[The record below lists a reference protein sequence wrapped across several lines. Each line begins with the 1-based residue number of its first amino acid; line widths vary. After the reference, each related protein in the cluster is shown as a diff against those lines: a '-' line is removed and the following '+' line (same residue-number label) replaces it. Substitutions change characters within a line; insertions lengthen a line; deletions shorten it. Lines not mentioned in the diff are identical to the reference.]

1 MTSTTGPGRAPRGG
15 SGLSASGGRSSGPR
29 TRAAALVFL
38 SPAMLV
44 ILAFTVVP
52 MLLTFWISFH
62 EWSMF
67 TGLKDMRW
75 VGLDNYAT
83 VITDDSHWAAMRNTA
98 TYCALSVLITVPLA
112 FLVACLLFFPRLRGR
127 GLVQMLLF
135 ATYVIPTVAI
145 VVIWGNLY
153 APDYGPIPQLLQAV
167 GIDSPA
173 WLSDPDWALVAL
185 VIFNVWQMLGY
196 YVVLLVA
203 GLTHIPTDLFE
214 AATVD
219 GAGLVRQG
227 WSIVIPLLRRSLV
240 FVALMTLINSVQ
252 VFDPVYLLTQGGPAD
267 STNVISYDI
276 QRAAF
281 QNGLAGEASAMA
293 FSLFLLLV
301 LVTGTLLGLS
311 RRFER

>member
-1 MTSTTGPGRAPRGG
+1 M
-15 SGLSASGGRSSGPR
+15 
-29 TRAAALVFL
+29 VFL

-44 ILAFTVVP
+44 ILAFTVLP

-62 EWSMF
+62 RWSMF
-67 TGLKDMRW
+67 TGLSDMQW
-75 VGLDNYAT
+75 VGLDNYAA
-83 VITDDSHWAAMRNTA
+83 VVSDQSHWAAMRNTGV
-98 TYCALSVLITVPLA
+98 YCALSLALTVPLA
-112 FLVACLLFFPRLRGR
+112 FGIACLLFFPRLHGR
-127 GLVQMLLF
+127 GLVQVLLF
-135 ATYVIPTVAI
+135 ATYVVPTVAI

-153 APDYGPIPQLLQAV
+153 APDYGPIPQLLNAV

-173 WLSDPDWALVAL
+173 WLSDPDWALIAL
-185 VIFNVWQMLGY
+185 VVFNVWQMLGY

-203 GLTHIPTDLFE
+203 GLTQIPTDLFE
-214 AATVD
+214 AAVVD
-219 GAGLVRQG
+219 GAGVIRQG

-293 FSLFLLLV
+293 VSLFLLLV
-301 LVTGTLLGLS
+301 IVTGTLLGAA
-311 RRFER
+311 RRAER

>member
-1 MTSTTGPGRAPRGG
+1 M
-15 SGLSASGGRSSGPR
+15 
-29 TRAAALVFL
+29 FL

-44 ILAFTVVP
+44 ILAFTVLP

-62 EWSMF
+62 RWSMF
-67 TGLKDMRW
+67 TGLADMEW
-75 VGLDNYAT
+75 VGLDNYAA
-83 VITDDSHWAAMRNTA
+83 VITDQSHWAAMRNTA
-98 TYCALSVLITVPLA
+98 VYCALSLLITVPLA
-112 FLVACLLFFPRLRGR
+112 FLIACLLFFPRLRGR
-127 GLVQMLLF
+127 GLVQVLLF
-135 ATYVIPTVAI
+135 ATYVVPTVAI

-153 APDYGPIPQLLQAV
+153 APDYGPIPQLLEAV
-167 GIDSPA
+167 GIGSPA
-173 WLSDPDWALVAL
+173 WLSDPDWALIAL

-203 GLTHIPTDLFE
+203 GLTQIPTDLFE
-214 AATVD
+214 AAVVD
-219 GAGLVRQG
+219 GAGVIRQG
-227 WSIVIPLLRRSLV
+227 RSIVIPLLRRSLV

-293 FSLFLLLV
+293 VSLFLV
-301 LVTGTLLGLS
+301 LVIVTGSLLGAA
-311 RRFER
+311 RRGER